1 MSMPWIKIC
10 GLTTSEAVAAA
21 LTAGADAVGFVFAE
35 SVRRT
40 TPERASKLA
49 APARGRATCVAVT
62 RHPTQAVVDEIV
74 SVFQPDLL
82 QTDVEDLEHLKLPR
96 LLELLPVLR
105 MTDTV
110 PAELPSRILFEGPTS
125 GSGTRVNWDFARTL
139 ATRTQMVLAGGLSP
153 ENVAQALETV
163 KPYGIDV
170 SSGVE
175 QQPGIKSVAK
185 IAAFVAA
192 ARATAQEDIS

>member
-10 GLTTSEAVAAA
+10 GLTTSEAVSAA
-21 LTAGADAVGFVFAE
+21 LSAGADAIGFVFAE

-40 TPERASKLA
+40 TPERASHLA
-49 APARGRATCVAVT
+49 APARGRAKCVAVT
-62 RHPTQAVVDEIV
+62 RHPTQSAVDAIL

-82 QTDVEDLEHLKLPR
+82 QTDAEDLVHLKLPK

-105 MTDTV
+105 ATGVT
-110 PAELPSRILFEGPTS
+110 PAVLPPRLLFEGPIS
-125 GSGTRVNWDFARTL
+125 GSGAQVNWKEASAL
-139 ATRTQMVLAGGLSP
+139 ASQTQMVLAGGLTP
-153 ENVAQALETV
+153 ENVSRAIAIV
-163 KPYGIDV
+163 KPYGVDV

-175 QQPGIKSVAK
+175 QQPGIKSVVK